1 MACPNLV
8 NRILLLTNVRRIRRF
23 LTHSRLQG
31 SYPETAFREMTD
43 ETCGRV
49 VARPNIIAVL
59 DLPGRHFAAG
69 RLSLNSTAMLKM
81 PPRFNSEIVSKGVG
95 SIQEARPQ
103 KLSQNRGSLHWLN

>member
-1 MACPNLV
+1 
-8 NRILLLTNVRRIRRF
+8 
-23 LTHSRLQG
+23 
-31 SYPETAFREMTD
+31 MTD

-81 PPRFNSEIVSKGVG
+81 PPGFNSEIVSKGVG

-103 KLSQNRGSLHWLN
+103 KLSQNRGSLHPGKCGYSESLALARNGVRGAELVDRKLMLTNTLGVNP